1 MKYESKAIVLNYI
14 KHGETSIITKV
25 FTREFGVQS
34 FIVKGVRSKKS
45 RKKINVFQPLQLILI
60 SANFNRKKSLQQLN
74 DVSLD
79 SSSIV
84 GITIKSQLL
93 CMFIAEVIIKI
104 TRTDLVEKDLFDY
117 IWFVRKNMSI
127 NNPLNNNFGVV
138 FLIKLSEILGF
149 GPLKKSISNS
159 YFHLELGEFVDFY
172 NKEEGMLDRFSSN
185 VLKKLLVNNNV
196 ETTYEERKTVLD
208 DIILYFKFHNYEL
221 KNLTSHLIIESLR
234 E

>member
-14 KHGETSIITKV
+14 KHRETSIITKV

-79 SSSIV
+79 PSSIV
-84 GITIKSQLL
+84 GITIKNQLL
-93 CMFIAEVIIKI
+93 CMFIAEVVLKI

-127 NNPLNNNFGVV
+127 NNPFNNNFGVV

-149 GPLKKSISNS
+149 GPLKKSISYS
-159 YFHLELGEFVDFY
+159 YFHLERGEFVDFY
-172 NKEEGMLDRFSSN
+172 KKEEGMLDGFSSN
-185 VLKKLLVNNNV
+185 VLNKILVNNNV
-196 ETTYEERKTVLD
+196 ETTYEERKTILY